1 MFSPPIYTVIRCS
14 KRDEF
19 LSEMSKKLP
28 DSYKTR
34 YMKTPQIEKTGE
46 ELSLI
51 CIKTRIDNEV
61 KPLRHP
67 CDRQN
72 YEEQNI
78 IVDSSG
84 GAALLRGAD
93 LFAPGIVTC
102 TETFVGDIASLW
114 CDSSNDPQ
122 SRSGKGKSKFIL
134 KGARFPIEECF
145 RDQLV
150 FLGLGKVL
158 IPRSDIFC
166 ENPVKSGIAVQMYR
180 PVFDCP
186 PISNHFLESCSSEAM
201 LQNYASIKIC
211 ETFAKNLPKA
221 YSSEYREL
229 LDMCAAPGG
238 KTAYL
243 LNRLSNDKWYA
254 ADKPSR
260 VEMLKKNTS
269 KIETNVEI
277 IAVDSTKMNFKNEKF
292 DGILLDRVDKILKF
306 Y

>member
-114 CDSSNDPQ
+114 VNW
-122 SRSGKGKSKFIL
+122 
-134 KGARFPIEECF
+134 
-145 RDQLV
+145 V
-150 FLGLGKVL
+150 
-158 IPRSDIFC
+158 
-166 ENPVKSGIAVQMYR
+166 
-180 PVFDCP
+180 
-186 PISNHFLESCSSEAM
+186 
-201 LQNYASIKIC
+201 
-211 ETFAKNLPKA
+211 T
-221 YSSEYREL
+221 
-229 LDMCAAPGG
+229 
-238 KTAYL
+238 
-243 LNRLSNDKWYA
+243 
-254 ADKPSR
+254 
-260 VEMLKKNTS
+260 
-269 KIETNVEI
+269 
-277 IAVDSTKMNFKNEKF
+277 
-292 DGILLDRVDKILKF
+292 
-306 Y
+306 